1 MIGLSLSIQLFRG
14 AVLVEFLNFVFQM
27 VLIVGQ
33 DLSIAP
39 SDYGDEIGS
48 EVENYLDDIHRDVSR
63 TFDAALQ
70 KLSGDLRR
78 QVQVGYLMCRIPDTI
93 EDSSQL
99 DGEEK
104 YELLNRYREVLEEPD
119 QRNVAEFVRDT
130 LSRVEP
136 EEDSSYWDLVKN
148 THTVTSSFQTFDE
161 EVQGYM
167 KDAVDEMSKGMADFS
182 RKAYQNGKDGIR
194 IHTFDELHEY
204 CHYVAGTVGE
214 LLTGVFSHHEETPEE
229 LWDNYEDFGQYLQ
242 TVNII
247 KDPVEDLEEESAIF
261 IPEEPLEENLDHND
275 LEQALRN
282 RNSEVVNPATM
293 RMLERAEQKSDGA
306 QEYIEMIPED
316 SEIRGYLEVP
326 FLLAKATGREA
337 RNNPE
342 SVLDGELAVEK
353 EEVLNILG
361 EAGRNDLNQITDT
374 ISERPLQQAD

>member
-1 MIGLSLSIQLFRG
+1 
-14 AVLVEFLNFVFQM
+14 M

-39 SDYGDEIGS
+39 GEYGDEIGS

-104 YELLNRYREVLEEPD
+104 YELLNRYREILEEPH

-167 KDAVDEMSKGMADFS
+167 KDAVDEMSKGMAEFS

-214 LLTGVFSHHEETPEE
+214 LLTGVFSHHEQLPEE

-261 IPEEPLEENLDHND
+261 IPEEALEEGLEHSD
-275 LEQALRN
+275 LEEALKN
-282 RNSEVVNPATM
+282 RDSEVVNPATEQL
-293 RMLERAEQKSDGA
+293 LERAEHKSEGA
-306 QEYIEMIPED
+306 QEYIEKIPEN

-337 RNNPE
+337 RKNPE

-361 EAGRNDLNQITDT
+361 EAGRNNLDHIADT
-374 ISERPLQQAD
+374 ISERPLQEAD